1 LQFNPI
7 AGILI
12 LGNQVAG
19 HYAMSIIIGIA
30 TIFCLFLAVS
40 IVLVGRQLVR
50 DVNLPAEADWMEE
63 LSPQRYR
70 PLERLLDEREYWR
83 LKAHPAITPKMLR
96 TMRSRRIRIFRGYL
110 SCLSVDYG
118 RVCKTVKL
126 LMVQS
131 PRDRPDLASLLVR
144 QHVTFTVRLAMA
156 QFCLTLHALGIGGME
171 AAKLVAALESMRVEL
186 NGLMAA
192 TQPSAA

>member
-1 LQFNPI
+1 
-7 AGILI
+7 
-12 LGNQVAG
+12 
-19 HYAMSIIIGIA
+19 MSIIIGIA

-40 IVLVGRQLVR
+40 VVLVGRKLVG
-50 DVNLPAEADWMEE
+50 DANLPAEPDWIQE

-70 PLERLLDEREYWR
+70 PLERLLDEREYSR
-83 LKAHPAITPKMLR
+83 LKTHPAITPKMLR
-96 TMRSRRIRIFRGYL
+96 SMRSRRIRIFRGYL

-131 PRDRPDLASLLVR
+131 PQDRPDLAGLLVR
-144 QHVTFTVRLAMA
+144 QHVTFSIRLAMA
-156 QFCLTLHALGIGGME
+156 EFCLTLHALGIGGME
-171 AAKLVAALESMRVEL
+171 ASKLVAALESMRLEL
-186 NGLMAA
+186 NGLLAA